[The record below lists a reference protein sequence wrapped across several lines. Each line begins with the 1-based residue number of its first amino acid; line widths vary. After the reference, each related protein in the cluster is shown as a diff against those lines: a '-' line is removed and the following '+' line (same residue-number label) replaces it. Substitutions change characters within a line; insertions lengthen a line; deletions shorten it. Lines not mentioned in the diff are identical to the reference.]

1 MSLMDTIRALFTPRD
16 SRQPATRTLVV
27 DAARLSEHRGGARL
41 SPREQLQVLQQL
53 ARYAKQE
60 GLNLHAAFEGRSLRE
75 VDSGAVYNGVT
86 VHFAENAT
94 ALEALL
100 LNLTRK
106 LSRRGSASLVTGDKN
121 TEAQA
126 LKAGLN
132 TLRAV
137 TLRRA
142 MSGGGESERENHPRQ
157 PRRQRRSSRSANAP
171 ASTPAPAAAAD
182 AASAAPAPA
191 EPAREPKPD
200 ERAVQQL
207 IDLVE

>member
-1 MSLMDTIRALFTPRD
+1 MSLMDTIRAWLTPSD
-16 SRQPATRTLVV
+16 SRPSAARTLVV

-75 VDSGAVYNGVT
+75 VESGAVYNGVT

-94 ALEALL
+94 ALETML

-106 LSRRGSASLVTGDKN
+106 LSRRGAASLVTGDKN

-142 MSGGGESERENHPRQ
+142 MSGGGESARESQPRQ
-157 PRRQRRSSRSANAP
+157 PRRQRRSTRGTKAAASA
-171 ASTPAPAAAAD
+171 PAPAAAGAQAD
-182 AASAAPAPA
+182 PAAPA
-191 EPAREPKPD
+191 EPAREPQPD
-200 ERAVQQL
+200 DRAVQQL